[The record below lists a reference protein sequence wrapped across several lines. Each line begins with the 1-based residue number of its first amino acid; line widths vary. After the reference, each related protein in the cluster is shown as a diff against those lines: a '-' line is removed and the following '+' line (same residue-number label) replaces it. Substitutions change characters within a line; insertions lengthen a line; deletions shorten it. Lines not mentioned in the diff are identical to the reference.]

1 MKVKVL
7 CRNPD
12 YYLRET
18 KRDIHKGLC
27 EIRLG
32 LNQYIMLDKLYHL
45 TV

>member
-18 KRDIHKGLC
+18 KRDIHKGLYEVMLC
-27 EIRLG
+27 LY
-32 LNQYIMLDKLYHL
+32 QYIM
-45 TV
+45 